1 MAEKIDLRALA
12 GSFGMKVSELAIFMG
27 YTKQA
32 LYQLNDGA
40 GGICTDRYYAAL
52 KELQYKNQELY
63 DSDLQQAQ
71 ARKQE
76 REKYIQQMCKTV
88 SAINIIEQIE

>member
-12 GSFGMKVSELAIFMG
+12 GSFGMKVSELATFMG

-32 LYQLNDGA
+32 LYQLNDGT

-63 DSDLQQAQ
+63 EADLQQAQ

-76 REKYIQQMCKTV
+76 REKHIQQLCRNV
-88 SAINIIEQIE
+88 SAINVIEQIE